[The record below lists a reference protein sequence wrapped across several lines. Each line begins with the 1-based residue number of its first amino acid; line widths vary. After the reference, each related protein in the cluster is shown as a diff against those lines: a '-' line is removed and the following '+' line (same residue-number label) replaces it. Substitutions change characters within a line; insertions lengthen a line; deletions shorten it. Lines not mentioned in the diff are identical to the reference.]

1 MNSRSIT
8 RITHWAA
15 LIGHQELR
23 VRSSQPNDRK
33 GSTRCETT
41 ESTRYIASTWWKMK
55 LFFEYIDFF
64 FFQGDPKRPSNKN
77 PPRGVWIYLICVCF
91 FFLYVCVWWWDGEA
105 SMTHMATGF
114 SSSRRIRKRLTPA
127 PAFPFFFLLL
137 LLPPNDAGGGVATP
151 QRRLIE
157 FAIDPAA
164 ADSVGRIF

>member
-23 VRSSQPNDRK
+23 VRSSQPNDVKPRNLLDTSRLLDEK
-33 GSTRCETT
+33 WNSFLNTLI
-41 ESTRYIASTWWKMK
+41 SF
-55 LFFEYIDFF
+55 L

-164 ADSVGRIF
+164 ADRVGRIF